1 MGLLMAFLWSEKGW
15 KMVSMHLNS
24 KPTFRL
30 HLLCSGNGHLLFWF
44 TLSTVTPPAEAAFPA
59 QLRTG

>member
-15 KMVSMHLNS
+15 KMVSTHLNS

-30 HLLCSGNGHLLFWF
+30 HLLCSGNGHLLF
-44 TLSTVTPPAEAAFPA
+44 LVHPEYGYAP
-59 QLRTG
+59 G